1 MKDYKDIASEYYNK
15 NEISK
20 EFRMK
25 AILEQVY
32 QDGFEQGIEFAV
44 SYDTDNIWHK
54 KTKDGWTDWELSQP
68 PAGDLIVT
76 VCDDTGDNTYYYTIG
91 AWYLNGYWIADN
103 DVLDGVVAWKRFP
116 KPCKEK

>member
-1 MKDYKDIASEYYNK
+1 MGDYKDIASEYYNK

-32 QDGFEQGIEFAV
+32 QDGFEQGVEFAV
-44 SYDTDNIWHK
+44 SYDVWHK
-54 KTKDGWTDWELSQP
+54 KTKDGWTDWELLQP

-91 AWYLNGYWIADN
+91 AWYLNGYWIANN

-116 KPCKEK
+116 KPCKPYKE